1 MGRKNKEVIIIA
13 YADYAYYSEIYK
25 GTLSEADFER
35 LSERAS
41 DYIDGRTNYILKTAG
56 IPENMEERVRKACC
70 ALAEITQNLDN
81 GGIKTYETVGN
92 HSVGYTA
99 GVKRSLEQKMDDT
112 IQLYLADLVKAVKW
126 I

>member
-1 MGRKNKEVIIIA
+1 MA
-13 YADYAYYSEIYK
+13 YADYDYYSGTYR

-56 IPENMEERVRKACC
+56 IPEELEERVKKACC
-70 ALAEITQNLDN
+70 ALAEIIGQNESAGGKTSEKVGDYSVSFSSASYRQTEQRLDD
-81 GGIKTYETVGN
+81 
-92 HSVGYTA
+92 A
-99 GVKRSLEQKMDDT
+99 L
-112 IQLYLADLVKAVKW
+112 QLYLADLVKAVKW